1 MLPSLMTFQVCTW
14 LFLLKDRS
22 ELFGAFQI
30 FYSEIKNQF
39 GKRIHV
45 LRSDNAKEC
54 FSAPF

>member
-1 MLPSLMTFQVCTW
+1 MTFQVCTW